1 MTMIPKRKVRDMAK
15 TIRKKYVIKKDL
27 QLRILLET
35 ALLMFFVAVL
45 VGCSVYL
52 GGFKALL
59 FELSGEK
66 ITLVNRVISLRM
78 FMWFLPAVL
87 AIIIISVFLS
97 HRIAGPIFHFQRTIK
112 EMMKGQPV
120 PEIHLRK
127 HDRFKDFAED
137 LNGLIEYVNRV
148 HPAETGKE

>member
-1 MTMIPKRKVRDMAK
+1 MAK
-15 TIRKKYVIKKDL
+15 AIRKKYVVKKDL
-27 QLRILLET
+27 QFRILLET

-52 GGFKALL
+52 SVFRTLI

-78 FMWFLPAVL
+78 LIWFLPTVF
-87 AIIIISVFLS
+87 AIIIISFFSS

-112 EMMKGQPV
+112 KMTEGQSV
-120 PEIHLRK
+120 HQIHLRK

-137 LNGLIEYVNRV
+137 LNGLIEHVNRV
-148 HPAETGKE
+148 HPAETEKE